1 MHVNTRWSAR
11 QTRVID
17 SGAIARAG
25 REGEF
30 TSPKRPGVQG
40 GAAQR
45 PLAQQMTDD
54 EKYRRYVN
62 INLPHARTVVQRV
75 GRSLEALG
83 AFGEAS
89 NGGAQ
94 GLHEA
99 FERLE
104 GEVEPFEEDP
114 AQDAAIKAADAVAE
128 RARTLV
134 AAILETPARG
144 DRLGQHVRNL
154 FECLGLAEEGASLS
168 LRCGERP
175 DSPMR

>member
-1 MHVNTRWSAR
+1 
-11 QTRVID
+11 
-17 SGAIARAG
+17 
-25 REGEF
+25 
-30 TSPKRPGVQG
+30 
-40 GAAQR
+40 
-45 PLAQQMTDD
+45 MTDD
-54 EKYRRYVN
+54 EAYRRYVN
-62 INLPHARTVVQRV
+62 INLPHARTIVQRI

-83 AFGEAS
+83 AFGEAR

-94 GLHEA
+94 VLREA

-104 GEVEPFEEDP
+104 QEVEPFEEDP
-114 AQDAAIKAADAVAE
+114 AQDAAIKAADAIAE

-134 AAILETPARG
+134 GAILDSPARG

-154 FECLGLAEEGASLS
+154 FEVLGLAEEGATLS